1 MSMWRDLQP
10 RHAIRYE
17 AHYGDRV
24 VPCFADRPADLHRMI
39 AATAA
44 RARNWFRSPRA
55 MKGLNRSAGSIMAA
69 AGAYLATRS

>member
-1 MSMWRDLQP
+1 MDLESLTGRDIVL
-10 RHAIRYE
+10 AVILGLS
-17 AHYGDRV
+17 ALMLGLV
-24 VPCFADRPADLHRMI
+24 MI